1 MEEVVL
7 AHGCVEQVS
16 RRNARWILV
25 VILGPR
31 RGNGN
36 ILGTVT
42 RRGAQIR
49 AERRADGSCGRR
61 QHAAAEQ
68 PCLELLIGRY
78 SGHVDEVIG
87 ATTGWAVCTR
97 LAAET
102 RHGTRDKAAIVAPVE
117 AKPRPGLPR
126 LILDV
131 RGLVEVFIVVDA
143 KHRRSPRRGANAADL
158 RSKETRRHAGHH
170 YKRRQAMEIRNRGAD
185 GVAGNLRTIPL
196 DGIRDRS
203 VAQHAEVVGV
213 VRVLPDVFGV
223 DDEVLAECLPQSRVK
238 FIAKSRT

>member
-1 MEEVVL
+1 MHHSSSYVSLLDGRLDGVRLEVEAQLHGFAAWRYVVRAAERGQEIVQGGLVGQVDNREAQAPLVPVAVEEVVL
-7 AHGCVEQVS
+7 AHGGVEQVS

-36 ILGTVT
+36 VLGTVT
-42 RRGAQIR
+42 RRGAQIG

-78 SGHVDEVIG
+78 SRHVDEVIG
-87 ATTGWAVCTR
+87 ATTGWAVRTR

-102 RHGTRDKAAIVAPVE
+102 RHGTRDQAAVVAPVE
-117 AKPRPGLPR
+117 AKPRPSLPR

-143 KHRRSPRRGANAADL
+143 KHRRSPWRGANAADL
-158 RSKETRRHAGHH
+158 RSEDTRRH
-170 YKRRQAMEIRNRGAD
+170 
-185 GVAGNLRTIPL
+185 P
-196 DGIRDRS
+196 
-203 VAQHAEVVGV
+203 
-213 VRVLPDVFGV
+213 
-223 DDEVLAECLPQSRVK
+223 
-238 FIAKSRT
+238 